1 MSKYEAKQ
9 SIMLDP
15 DGKNIQF
22 DMRDHDKKKLEHM
35 NEWLKGLKIDSI
47 NNYIIAW
54 DQQTVCFYQLRD

>member
-1 MSKYEAKQ
+1 
-9 SIMLDP
+9 MLDP

-35 NEWLKGLKIDSI
+35 NEWLKGLKIDAI